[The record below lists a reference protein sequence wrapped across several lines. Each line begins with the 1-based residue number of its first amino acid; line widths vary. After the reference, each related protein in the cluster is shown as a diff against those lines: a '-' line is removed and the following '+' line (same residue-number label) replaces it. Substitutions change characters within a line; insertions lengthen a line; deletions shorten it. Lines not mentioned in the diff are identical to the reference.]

1 MVAKS
6 RPAICGASRRISFV
20 CQIAKLCLFL
30 PKNFSTMPH
39 PDDAEM
45 VAQWLLVLRH
55 NMEVAMQSARRWLI
69 PLCFGFLLFISASVK
84 AEGDSANPNPS
95 PFPVPAGLESSVEF
109 WKKVFSEFSR
119 SQLVYFDPFD
129 MSRIYEVTD
138 VGEESRSNEYINDER
153 ARIAAAHGVQIERVK
168 AQRGIKERTAAGIK
182 RSGRYLA
189 QIQKIF
195 VERGLPPEI
204 TYLPM
209 VESSYDINARSSVGA
224 LGIWQFMPRTGRQY
238 LRVSSGVDERR
249 DPLESSRAAASY
261 LKEAYENLGSW
272 PLAITSYNYGQAG
285 VARAVD
291 EVGSA
296 NLVDLIERY
305 NHPYWGF
312 PPKQFYAEFL
322 AAVEIGSNVARYF
335 PGLELDA
342 AVTIKEVEV
351 NRSTTLA
358 SLIKSSGL
366 DRDDF
371 LGWNPALSSTARVVP
386 AGYRVKL
393 PTDRTVEPLVV
404 LAKNE
409 EVKPKAKA
417 QPQVVH
423 HRVKSGETLY
433 EIARRYGASV
443 QHIARVNGLRP
454 SHLLRAGS
462 TLRIPRI

>member
-1 MVAKS
+1 
-6 RPAICGASRRISFV
+6 
-20 CQIAKLCLFL
+20 
-30 PKNFSTMPH
+30 MPH

-45 VAQWLLVLRH
+45 VAQWLLVLRR

-84 AEGDSANPNPS
+84 AEGDLANPNPS
-95 PFPVPAGLESSVEF
+95 PFPVPVGLESSVEF

-153 ARIAAAHGVQIERVK
+153 ARIAAAHGVEIERVK

-195 VERGLPPEI
+195 VERGLPPEL

-335 PGLELDA
+335 PELEVDA

-371 LGWNPALSSTARVVP
+371 LGWNPALSSRARIVP

-393 PTDRTVEPLVV
+393 PTDRTVERLVV

-409 EVKPKAKA
+409 EVKPKTAR
-417 QPQVVH
+417 PQVVH
-423 HRVKSGETLY
+423 HRVKRGETLF

-443 QHIARVNGLRP
+443 QRIAQVNGLRQ
-454 SHLLRAGS
+454 SHLLRVGT
-462 TLRIPRI
+462 TLRIPQI